1 MEHPAHLLATF
12 IDLDS
17 PTYCIV
23 CLAVTHQL
31 LRVGMND
38 ESRGPHSLNL
48 RREFPSAQLFLTSA
62 DDLEQDRQIPYF
74 RGYIRE
80 RVKASNALEIGP
92 SYNPILPKKDGYNV
106 VVLDH
111 EDQNGLRKKYAN
123 SPVDVTNIEP
133 VDVVWRSGTLGDAI
147 AGRKFDSIVASHVIE
162 HAPDFI
168 QFLQDCHGALTDA
181 GILFLIVP
189 DKRYCFDLFQPV
201 SDTAKILGDHLI
213 RRTRH
218 SFESFYRYSM
228 IVSQDGRG
236 DWSQHATKA
245 IRFINVDPKQSID
258 NAKRSFI
265 NSDYMDTHENYFTP
279 LSLTM
284 ILDELRYLGELEFC
298 IDVLTRSRGCEF
310 LVVLKKS
317 DANQVG
323 TLDRFIARKLAM
335 VFLRMSEDQEMIA
348 YTLGS
353 VPR

>member
-1 MEHPAHLLATF
+1 MPYGPRMRPLL
-12 IDLDS
+12 S
-17 PTYCIV
+17 
-23 CLAVTHQL
+23 
-31 LRVGMND
+31 VGMND
-38 ESRGPHSLNL
+38 ASYLSHARSLL
-48 RREFPSAQLFLTSA
+48 KEFPDAQLFLTPA
-62 DDLEQDRQIPYF
+62 DDLEQDRKIPYF
-74 RGYIRE
+74 RGYIKE
-80 RVKASNALEIGP
+80 QVKAANALEIGP
-92 SYNPILPKKDGYNV
+92 SYNPILPKKEGYNV

-111 EDQNGLRKKYAN
+111 EDQNGLREKYAK

-168 QFLQDCHGALTDA
+168 QFLKDCHGALTDA

-201 SDTAKILGDHLI
+201 SDTAKILSDHLI
-213 RRTRH
+213 QRTRH

-228 IVSQDGRG
+228 IVSQEGRG

-245 IRFINVDPKQSID
+245 IQFMNADPKQSYD
-258 NAKRSFI
+258 NAKQAFI

-284 ILDELRYLGELEFC
+284 ILDELRYLVEIEFR

-310 LVVLKKS
+310 LTVLKKS
-317 DANQVG
+317 DLNQVG

-335 VFLRMSEDQEMIA
+335 AFLRMSEDQEMIA
-348 YTLGS
+348 YTLNQTS
-353 VPR
+353 